1 MPDSAASDLSP
12 SLDEV
17 CARAESLVD
26 GFRARAAES
35 EANRVLPRETVEELY
50 DAELLQ
56 LFAPKRYGGLS
67 LDWPAIVHTSRIAAR
82 ACASTG
88 WLISVVGG
96 HIAIVSRLAKEIQDE
111 IFANGVRKI
120 ITTASAQTTGTIV
133 KEDGGYRLNGVW
145 RFGSGIDH
153 ADWVMVTGRCDN
165 HPNPPE
171 PNVFRATVP
180 RDAVEVDDTWHVAGM
195 RATGSKDIRFENVF
209 VPEDWVVT
217 SPECFGM
224 HPPGAEVNP
233 EAYLFDVPFM
243 PYFTNWMIGPL
254 LGCAEGA
261 FNDYVAA
268 TRKKVGAMS
277 KMTVADQPTVQERLA
292 ESAAELDCARM
303 MFDKITDTLHNAG
316 LERRAL
322 TPEEN
327 VVINRDRAFLA
338 RTCTNAIYRLV
349 RVMGA
354 TGIFDTNPVQRH
366 WRDLSVMASQVGVN
380 WDINMTAYG
389 RYALGLD
396 FEKPKTDHAPS
407 ETANKK

>member
-1 MPDSAASDLSP
+1 MPDTAITDHTV
-12 SLDEV
+12 SLDEIKS
-17 CARAESLVD
+17 RAESLVD
-26 GFRARAAES
+26 GFRDRAPET
-35 EANRVLPRETVEELY
+35 ETNRVLPRETVEELY

-67 LDWPAIVHTSRIAAR
+67 LDWPAIVHASRIAAR
-82 ACASTG
+82 GCASTG
-88 WLISVVGG
+88 WMVSVVGG
-96 HIAIVSRLAKEIQDE
+96 HIAIVSRLPKPCQDE
-111 IFANGVRKI
+111 IFSDGVRKI

-133 KEDGGYRLNGVW
+133 KEKGGYRLNGVW

-180 RDAVEVDDTWHVAGM
+180 RSAVEVDDTWHVAGM
-195 RATGSKDIRFENVF
+195 RGTGSKDIRFENVF
-209 VPEDWVVT
+209 VADDWVVT
-217 SPECFGM
+217 SPHCFGM

-261 FNDYVAA
+261 FDAYVAA
-268 TRKKVGAMS
+268 TKKKVGAMT
-277 KMTVADQPTVQERLA
+277 KITVADQPTVQERLS
-292 ESAAELDCARM
+292 ESSAELDCARM
-303 MFDKITDTLHNAG
+303 MFDSITDTLHRAG
-316 LERRAL
+316 LERRVL
-322 TPEEN
+322 TADEN
-327 VVINRDRAFLA
+327 VMINRNRAYLA
-338 RTCTNAIYRLV
+338 RLCTNSIYRLV

-380 WDINMTAYG
+380 WDQNMMAYG
-389 RYALGLD
+389 RYLLGLD
-396 FEKPKTDHAPS
+396 FGKEKTDHAPS
-407 ETANKK
+407 DKKPG

>member
-1 MPDSAASDLSP
+1 MPDTAAADMSP
-12 SLDEV
+12 SLDEIKS
-17 CARAESLVD
+17 RAEALVA
-26 GFRARAAES
+26 GWRERAPET

-67 LDWPAIVHTSRIAAR
+67 LDWPAIVHASRIAAR
-82 ACASTG
+82 GCASTG
-88 WLISVVGG
+88 WLVSVVGG
-96 HIAIVSRLAKEIQDE
+96 HIAIVSRLPKSCQDE
-111 IFANGVRKI
+111 IFKDGVRKI

-133 KEDGGYRLNGVW
+133 KEKDGYRLNGVW

-153 ADWVMVTGRCDN
+153 ADYVMVTGSCDN
-165 HPNPPE
+165 HPNPPD

-195 RATGSKDIRFENVF
+195 RGTGSKDLRFENVF
-209 VPEDWVVT
+209 VADEWVVT

-224 HPPGAEVNP
+224 RPPGAEVNP

-261 FNDYVAA
+261 FDAYVAA
-268 TRKKVGAMS
+268 TKKKVGAMT
-277 KMTVADQPTVQERLA
+277 KITVADQPTVQERLS
-292 ESAAELDCARM
+292 ESSAELDCARM
-303 MFDKITDTLHNAG
+303 MFDNITNTLHGAG
-316 LERRAL
+316 LERRPL
-322 TPEEN
+322 TAEEG
-327 VVINRDRAFLA
+327 VMINRNRAYLA
-338 RTCTNAIYRLV
+338 RLCTSSIYRLV

-380 WDINMTAYG
+380 WDQNMMAYG
-389 RYALGLD
+389 RYLLGLD
-396 FEKPKTDHAPS
+396 YEKAKTDHAPS
-407 ETANKK
+407 EKKPG

>member
-1 MPDSAASDLSP
+1 MPDTAAPDISP
-12 SLDEV
+12 TLEDIR
-17 CARAESLVD
+17 ARAEALVD
-26 GFRARAAES
+26 GFRARAAET
-35 EANRVLPRETVEELY
+35 ENNRVLPRQTVEELY

-67 LDWPAIVHTSRIAAR
+67 LDWPAIVHASRIAAR
-82 ACASTG
+82 GCASTG

-96 HIAIVSRLAKEIQDE
+96 HIAIVSRLPKACQDE
-111 IFANGVRKI
+111 VFKDGVRKI
-120 ITTASAQTTGTIV
+120 ITTASAQTTGTIT
-133 KEDGGYRLNGVW
+133 KEKDGYRLNGVW

-153 ADWVMVTGRCDN
+153 ADYVMVTGSCDN

-195 RATGSKDIRFENVF
+195 RGTGSKDLRFENVF
-209 VPEDWVVT
+209 VPDDWVVT
-217 SPECFGM
+217 SPDCFGM
-224 HPPGAEVNP
+224 HPAGAEVNP

-261 FNDYVAA
+261 FEAYVAA

-277 KMTVADQPTVQERLA
+277 KITVADQPTVQERLA
-292 ESAAELDCARM
+292 ESSAELDCARM
-303 MFDKITDTLHNAG
+303 MFDAITNTLHSAG

-327 VVINRDRAFLA
+327 VQINRNRAYLA
-338 RTCTNAIYRLV
+338 RLCTNAIYRLV

-366 WRDLSVMASQVGVN
+366 WRDLSVMASQVSVN
-380 WDINMTAYG
+380 WDQNMTTYG
-389 RYALGLD
+389 RYLLGLD
-396 FEKPKTDHAPS
+396 YGKAKTDHAPS
-407 ETANKK
+407 ENSPKK

>member
-12 SLDEV
+12 SLDEI
-17 CARAESLVD
+17 CARTEALVD

-35 EANRVLPRETVEELY
+35 EANRVLPRETVGELY

-67 LDWPAIVHTSRIAAR
+67 LDWPAIVHASRIAAR

-96 HIAIVSRLAKEIQDE
+96 HIGIVSRMPKEIQDG
-111 IFANGVRKI
+111 IFSDSVRKI

-165 HPNPPE
+165 HPNPPD
-171 PNVFRATVP
+171 PNVFRVTVP

-195 RATGSKDIRFENVF
+195 RGTGSKDIRFENVL
-209 VPEDWVVT
+209 VPDEWVVT
-217 SPECFGM
+217 SPQCFGM
-224 HPPGAEVNP
+224 NPPGAEINP

-243 PYFTNWMIGPL
+243 PYFTNWMIGPV

-261 FNDYVAA
+261 FNEYVAA
-268 TRKKVGAMS
+268 TKKKVGAMS
-277 KMTVADQPTVQERLA
+277 KMTVADQPMVQERLA

-303 MFDKITDTLHNAG
+303 LFDKITDTLHTAG

-407 ETANKK
+407 EAAKK

>member
-1 MPDSAASDLSP
+1 MPDTAAADMSP
-12 SLDEV
+12 TLDEIKY
-17 CARAESLVD
+17 RAEGLVA
-26 GFRARAAES
+26 GWRERAPET
-35 EANRVLPRETVEELY
+35 EANRMLPDETVEELY

-67 LDWPAIVHTSRIAAR
+67 LDWPAIVHASRIAAR
-82 ACASTG
+82 GCASTG

-96 HIAIVSRLAKEIQDE
+96 HIAIVSRLPKHCQDE
-111 IFANGVRKI
+111 IFKDGVRKI

-133 KEDGGYRLNGVW
+133 KEKGGYRLNGVW

-153 ADWVMVTGRCDN
+153 ADYVMVTGSCDN
-165 HPNPPE
+165 HTSPPD

-195 RATGSKDIRFENVF
+195 RGTGSKDLRFENIF
-209 VPEDWVVT
+209 VADEWVVT
-217 SPECFGM
+217 SPGCFGM
-224 HPPGAEVNP
+224 HPPGADVNP

-261 FNDYVAA
+261 FESYVVA
-268 TRKKVGAMS
+268 TKKKVGAMT
-277 KMTVADQPTVQERLA
+277 KITVADQPTVQERLS
-292 ESAAELDCARM
+292 ESSAELHCARM
-303 MFDKITDTLHNAG
+303 MFDSITDILHGAG

-327 VVINRDRAFLA
+327 VMINRNRAYLA
-338 RTCTNAIYRLV
+338 RLCTNSIYRLV

-354 TGIFDTNPVQRH
+354 TGIFNTNPVQRH

-380 WDINMTAYG
+380 WDQNMMAYG
-389 RYALGLD
+389 RHLLGLD
-396 FEKPKTDHAPS
+396 YEKAKADRAPS
-407 ETANKK
+407 ENKPG

>member
-1 MPDSAASDLSP
+1 MPDTAAADVSP
-12 SLDEV
+12 SLDEIKS
-17 CARAESLVD
+17 RAEALVA
-26 GFRARAAES
+26 GWRERAPET
-35 EANRVLPRETVEELY
+35 EANRMLPRETVEELY

-67 LDWPAIVHTSRIAAR
+67 MDWPAIVHTSRIAAR

-88 WLISVVGG
+88 WLVSVVGG
-96 HIAIVSRLAKEIQDE
+96 HIAIVSRLPKSCQDE
-111 IFANGVRKI
+111 IFRDGVRKI

-133 KEDGGYRLNGVW
+133 KEKDGYRLNGAW

-153 ADWVMVTGRCDN
+153 ADYVMVTGSCDN
-165 HPNPPE
+165 HPNPPD

-180 RDAVEVDDTWHVAGM
+180 RDSVEVDDTWHVAGM
-195 RATGSKDIRFENVF
+195 RGTGSKDLRFENVF
-209 VPEDWVVT
+209 VADEWVVT

-261 FNDYVAA
+261 FDAYVAA
-268 TRKKVGAMS
+268 TKKKVGAMT
-277 KMTVADQPTVQERLA
+277 KITVADQPTVQERLS
-292 ESAAELDCARM
+292 ESSAELDCARM
-303 MFDKITDTLHNAG
+303 MFDTITDTLHSAG
-316 LERRAL
+316 LERRVL
-322 TPEEN
+322 TSEEN
-327 VVINRDRAFLA
+327 VMINRNRAYLA
-338 RTCTNAIYRLV
+338 RLCTSSIYRLV

-380 WDINMTAYG
+380 WDQNMMAYG
-389 RYALGLD
+389 RYLLGLD
-396 FEKPKTDHAPS
+396 YEKAKTDHAPS
-407 ETANKK
+407 EKKPG

>member
-1 MPDSAASDLSP
+1 MPDTAATDLSP
-12 SLDEV
+12 SLDDIK
-17 CARAESLVD
+17 ARTEALLD
-26 GFRARAAES
+26 GFRARAPVT

-50 DAELLQ
+50 DADLLQ

-67 LDWPAIVHTSRIAAR
+67 MDWPAIVHASRIAAR

-96 HIAIVSRLAKEIQDE
+96 HIAIVSRLPKVCQDI
-111 IFANGVRKI
+111 IFKDGVRKI

-133 KEDGGYRLNGVW
+133 KEKDGYRLNGVW

-153 ADWVMVTGRCDN
+153 ADWVMVTGSCDN
-165 HPNPPE
+165 HPNPPD

-180 RDAVEVDDTWHVAGM
+180 RSAVEVDDTWHVAGM
-195 RATGSKDIRFENVF
+195 RGTGSKDLRFENVF
-209 VPEDWVVT
+209 VADEWVVT
-217 SPECFGM
+217 SPQSFGM

-261 FNDYVAA
+261 FEAYVAA
-268 TRKKVGAMS
+268 TKKKVGAMTRI
-277 KMTVADQPTVQERLA
+277 TVADQPTVQERLS
-292 ESAAELDCARM
+292 ESSAELDCARM
-303 MFDKITDTLHNAG
+303 MFDNITNMLHAAG
-316 LERRAL
+316 LERRPL
-322 TPEEN
+322 TSDEN
-327 VVINRDRAFLA
+327 VIINRNRAYLA
-338 RTCTNAIYRLV
+338 RLCTNAIYRLV

-380 WDINMTAYG
+380 WDQNMMAYG
-389 RYALGLD
+389 RYLLGLD
-396 FEKPKTDHAPS
+396 FEKQKVDHAPS
-407 ETANKK
+407 DKKPN